1 MRIMYKGGAA
11 KSPAFGRLIRGRT
24 YEVSNEMGSK
34 LLTNTDN
41 WKVMEMVERNKPKR
55 VSREY
60 KKVEDKKED
69 IVEVKETK
77 SEDKKEARI

>member
-11 KSPAFGRLIRGRT
+11 KSPVLGRLIRGRT
-24 YEVSNEMGSK
+24 YEVPNTMGSK
-34 LLTNTDN
+34 LLANTDN
-41 WKVMEMVERNKPKR
+41 WKVMAMVERNKPKR

-69 IVEVKETK
+69 KNLENKNGGE
-77 SEDKKEARI
+77 E